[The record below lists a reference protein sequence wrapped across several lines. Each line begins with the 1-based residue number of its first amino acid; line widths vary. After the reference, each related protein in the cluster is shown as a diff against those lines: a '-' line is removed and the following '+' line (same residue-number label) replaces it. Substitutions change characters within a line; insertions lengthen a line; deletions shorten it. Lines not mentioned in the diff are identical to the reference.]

1 MSGAPCRNP
10 SVSRI
15 ARLLGVPAED
25 VHGLDELPEQDLRA
39 LHDLISESIFARYR
53 RHFARVAGLS
63 QVLPGPLAAK
73 LAERFLPPPL
83 AARVA
88 ELLEPGRAR
97 ELITRLSLDYLAE
110 VAVNL
115 SPSRARPV
123 LAVIP
128 PERVARITR
137 ILFGRR
143 EYLAVAE
150 FAGAVTRES
159 LAAVLEVA
167 CGRDLLEVVPL
178 LPWNEDIERAVDNVP
193 DARIDEILREVA
205 EARRWDEGSFLI
217 ERVSPTSRH
226 RVLIR
231 VSQAPDEVLRAF
243 GAVDD
248 AGALGPE
255 ASRLLHEARRRAPAD
270 ELGTGIPEAS

>member
-1 MSGAPCRNP
+1 MSGSTRHNP
-10 SVSRI
+10 PVTRI

-39 LHDLISESIFARYR
+39 LHDLISEAIFARYR

-63 QVLPGPLAAK
+63 QALPGPLAAK

-88 ELLEPGRAR
+88 ELLEPGKAR

-110 VAVNL
+110 VAINL
-115 SPSRARPV
+115 DPGRARAMV
-123 LAVIP
+123 AAIP
-128 PERVARITR
+128 PERVAQITR

-150 FAGAVTRES
+150 FAGAVPRES

-167 CGRDLLEVVPL
+167 AARDLLEVVPL
-178 LPWNEDIERAVDNVP
+178 LTWNYEIEQAVDTVP
-193 DARIDEILREVA
+193 AAQIDEILREVA
-205 EARRWDEGSFLI
+205 SAGRWDQGSYLI
-217 ERVSPTSRH
+217 ERLSEASRQ
-226 RVLIR
+226 RLLTR
-231 VSQAPDEVLRAF
+231 VSDAPEEVLRAF
-243 GAVDD
+243 GEADD
-248 AGALGPE
+248 AG
-255 ASRLLHEARRRAPAD
+255 
-270 ELGTGIPEAS
+270 ELGSAASLLLREAQRLRAGDRMGAGIPEAS